1 MIWRSILSIGV
12 MEMTAESQSTR
23 LRWFARG
30 VTILLIIVCNAL
42 LLGGL
47 WMSGVDLD
55 IALSKP
61 ELYDPENG
69 YCVRV
74 GFAKVE
80 GAQGPI
86 QLCTEWLD
94 LSDPSGNTHHIREGL
109 GLAMGADGQLVY
121 QAHQGKN
128 YQLIGLLMF
137 VIVVIG
143 SGMWAKRYLISRYQ
157 LQLQSPSRNS

>member
-1 MIWRSILSIGV
+1 MKAV
-12 MEMTAESQSTR
+12 SQSTR

-30 VTILLIIVCNAL
+30 VTILLIIICNAL

-61 ELYDPENG
+61 ELYDPKNG

-74 GFAKVE
+74 GFANVV
-80 GAQGPI
+80 GVNGPI
-86 QLCTEWLD
+86 QICTEWLD
-94 LSDPSGNTHHIREGL
+94 LSDPSGNTHHILEGI
-109 GLAMGADGQLVY
+109 GLAMGAEGQLYY

-128 YQLIGLLMF
+128 FRLIALAMF
-137 VIVVIG
+137 VILVIG

-157 LQLQSPSRNS
+157 LQLQSLDQNS

>member
-1 MIWRSILSIGV
+1 
-12 MEMTAESQSTR
+12 MTAESHSTR
-23 LRWFARG
+23 LRWFTRG

-47 WMSGVDLD
+47 WISGVDLD

-80 GAQGPI
+80 GAKGPI
-86 QLCTEWLD
+86 QLCTEWLE
-94 LSDPSGNTHHIREGL
+94 LSDPSGHTHHIREGI
-109 GLAMGADGQLVY
+109 GLAIGADGQLYY
-121 QAHQGKN
+121 QARQWEN
-128 YQLIGLLMF
+128 FRLIALLLF
-137 VIVVIG
+137 VIGVIG
-143 SGMWAKRYLISRYQ
+143 SGMWVKRYLISRYQ
-157 LQLQSPSRNS
+157 LQLQSLDQNS

>member
-1 MIWRSILSIGV
+1 MNSV
-12 MEMTAESQSTR
+12 SQSTR

-30 VTILLIIVCNAL
+30 VTILLIIICNAL

-61 ELYDPENG
+61 ELYDPKKG

-74 GFAKVE
+74 GFANVV
-80 GAQGPI
+80 GVDGPI

-94 LSDPSGNTHHIREGL
+94 LSDPSGNTHHIREGIM
-109 GLAMGADGQLVY
+109 LAMGPDGQLYY
-121 QAHQGKN
+121 QAHQGEN
-128 YQLIGLLMF
+128 FRLIALVMF
-137 VIVVIG
+137 VILVIG
-143 SGMWAKRYLISRYQ
+143 SGMWVKRYLISRYQ
-157 LQLQSPSRNS
+157 LQLQSLDQNS

>member
-1 MIWRSILSIGV
+1 M
-12 MEMTAESQSTR
+12 
-23 LRWFARG
+23 
-30 VTILLIIVCNAL
+30 LLVIVCNAL

-47 WMSGVDLD
+47 WVSGVDLD

-61 ELYDPENG
+61 EIYDPENG

-80 GAQGPI
+80 GIQGPKQI
-86 QLCTEWLD
+86 CTEWLD
-94 LSDPSGNTHHIREGL
+94 FSDPSGNTHQILEGR
-109 GLAMGADGQLVY
+109 GLAVSADGQLYY
-121 QAHQGKN
+121 QARQGEN
-128 YQLIGLLMF
+128 FRLLALMLF

-157 LQLQSPSRNS
+157 LQLQGLDRNP

>member
-1 MIWRSILSIGV
+1 M
-12 MEMTAESQSTR
+12 
-23 LRWFARG
+23 
-30 VTILLIIVCNAL
+30 TILLIIVCNAL

-69 YCVRV
+69 HCLRV

-80 GAQGPI
+80 GAQRPI
-86 QLCTEWLD
+86 QLCTEWLE
-94 LSDPSGNTHHIREGL
+94 LSDPSGNTHHIREGI
-109 GLAMGADGQLVY
+109 GLVMGADGQLYY
-121 QAHQGKN
+121 QARQGEN
-128 YQLIGLLMF
+128 FRLIALLMF

-143 SGMWAKRYLISRYQ
+143 SGMWAKRFLISWYQ
-157 LQLQSPSRNS
+157 LQLQSLGKNS

>member
-1 MIWRSILSIGV
+1 
-12 MEMTAESQSTR
+12 MTAESQSTK

-69 YCVRV
+69 HCLRV
-74 GFAKVE
+74 GIAKVE
-80 GAQGPI
+80 GAQRPI
-86 QLCTEWLD
+86 QLCTEWLE
-94 LSDPSGNTHHIREGL
+94 LSDPSGNSHHIREGI
-109 GLAMGADGQLVY
+109 GLAIGADGQLYY
-121 QAHQGKN
+121 QAHQGQN
-128 YQLIGLLMF
+128 FRLLALLLF
-137 VIVVIG
+137 VILVIG
-143 SGMWAKRYLISRYQ
+143 SGMWAKRFLISRYQ
-157 LQLQSPSRNS
+157 LQLQRISRNT